1 MGAENDSSEMS
12 ESESVS
18 ETLDDD
24 LAVAVRDE
32 GRFGQSSWSP
42 KAGWDCLWTV
52 SPGGGLGTRR

>member
-32 GRFGQSSWSP
+32 GRFG
-42 KAGWDCLWTV
+42 
-52 SPGGGLGTRR
+52 